1 MTGHIDILAENGDIN
16 MVGNNINIKANENM
30 TIEATNN
37 LDIEGKN
44 VNIRGKCKTHISAST
59 LLKLE
64 SQCVVNF
71 QAKFIVGLSI
81 ATENTTNYLNY
92 GD

>member
-1 MTGHIDILAENGDIN
+1 

-81 ATENTTNYLNY
+81 ATENTINYLNY